1 MENAASR
8 PYNLGVARL
17 KLPAMI
23 LFLVCCVAYYVKV
36 NVGDLLPGIT
46 DSPSDLS
53 HYYRAAFCVLQ
64 AQSPYTDVD
73 FDYPPAVAF
82 LVTPLAFTDYVTA
95 RRIWF
100 WCSQGFLLLAAF
112 LTWRALG
119 RDRAAACCVASVWA
133 LGGAAWEGLALGQL
147 GPLLVLLLV
156 LAYWRE
162 AAAQGAAVAAGFS
175 LKFIP
180 GVVSIVPLLRR
191 DWRALAVL
199 AALGISGVVV
209 PFAVISHWKSGPAFP
224 VRADYWMG
232 TPAVLN
238 WSLPAVAL
246 RIADPPVLGAKL
258 PRNWEFG
265 NGPEGLHLPRGQRW
279 LSAGIAAG
287 VLLAGL
293 AALVTVCRGRLNG
306 AQVPWASAALISLT
320 VAAIPVSWSHY
331 QILQYPGLALLLC
344 HAVKQRRWLLGA
356 CTVVLGALLYR
367 IPAEVLFDYHARYAG
382 WSAASP
388 ATLYIWTSVT
398 PIAAL
403 LLFGML
409 LRQLTAEAAPPRQ
422 PR

>member
-1 MENAASR
+1 M
-8 PYNLGVARL
+8 LL
-17 KLPAMI
+17 CL
-23 LFLVCCVAYYVKV
+23 AYCAVSYVKL
-36 NVGDLLPGIT
+36 NVADLLPSIT
-46 DSPSDLS
+46 DSPCDFS
-53 HYYRAAFCVLQ
+53 HYYLVAQRVLA
-64 AQSPYTDVD
+64 AQSPYTDPEHN
-73 FDYPPAVAF
+73 YPPAVAF
-82 LVTPLAFTDYVTA
+82 LLTPLALTDYMTA
-95 RRIWF
+95 RWLWF
-100 WCSQGFLLLAAF
+100 WSSQVLLLLGAF

-119 RDRAAACCVASVWA
+119 RDWVSACSVACVWAMAGAAAESFV
-133 LGGAAWEGLALGQL
+133 LGQL

-156 LAYWRE
+156 LAYWR
-162 AAAQGAAVAAGFS
+162 AGATQGAAVAAGLS
-175 LKFIP
+175 LKLLP
-180 GVVSIVPLLRR
+180 GILAIVLLLRR
-191 DWRALAVL
+191 DWRAVAVL
-199 AALGISGVVV
+199 ITVTIILVLV
-209 PFAVISHWKSGPAFP
+209 PAAVIVHWKSGPASP
-224 VRADYWMG
+224 VRSGYLMG
-232 TPAVLN
+232 SPALTN
-238 WSLPAVAL
+238 WSLPAIAL
-246 RIADPPVLGAKL
+246 RVADPPVSPGRV

-265 NGPEGLHLPRGQRW
+265 NFTERLDLPRGQRW
-279 LSAGIAAG
+279 LSAGIGAG

-409 LRQLTAEAAPPRQ
+409 LRQLTAEAAPPRR